1 MSLLT
6 DNYNSPI
13 IRSYYS
19 DRRKQAYAYLMTVG
33 AKALVL
39 EEQKSQE
46 KLNKCRSGINEEAE
60 MRKKMIEQEKVRSVK
75 RKLFEREGLY
85 FIKYSRKKKLRL
97 VKIVIEH
104 SQDNIT
110 HLLWFSSYRYIKRF
124 LVESNIRISLL
135 PSFSTVFSAQ
145 SCGYT
150 ECSSSSTK
158 NNQILPLSLSPRDT
172 INTSIKDIIG
182 IQLKNRIRTIDCY
195 FFNVIELE
203 AFLLVLKRYA
213 NINFSN
219 LQSLIENESH
229 ARLVES

>member
-39 EEQKSQE
+39 EEQKSQG
-46 KLNKCRSGINEEAE
+46 KLIIYKNGINEEAE

-75 RKLFEREGLY
+75 RKLFEQEGLY
-85 FIKYSRKKKLRL
+85 LIKYSRKKKLRL
-97 VKIVIEH
+97 IKIVIQH

-110 HLLWFSSYRYIKRF
+110 NLLWFSTYRYIKRF
-124 LVESNIRISLL
+124 LVDTNIRITLL
-135 PSFSTVFSAQ
+135 PSFSAVFSTQCCYIDCNA
-145 SCGYT
+145 T
-150 ECSSSSTK
+150 TK
-158 NNQILPLSLSPRDT
+158 NSQILPLSLTPTDA
-172 INTSIKDIIG
+172 INTNIKDIIG
-182 IQLKNRIRTIDCY
+182 VQLKNRTRTIDCY
-195 FFNVIELE
+195 FFNVVELE

-213 NINFSN
+213 NVNFSD
-219 LQSLIENESH
+219 LHTLIEVESH